1 MDEQETLPSDEYPPV
16 FEEEC
21 SSVASQDRPVRS
33 RLQESMDSGYEASPA
48 SNSCQEIFNFTMDDS
63 TEAYLPDN
71 RPCQAVVG
79 DQWSDIGNHGDSISH
94 ELGLCGQDS
103 QTCVCGYGKDQ
114 TNFSLFSCSSHVI
127 SRENTED
134 QESPNSLS
142 HSVPIVVRRNTSG
155 SDPTR
160 DILWSSEIVIRP
172 GSYPRDRLQLLPDF
186 GPPVSSPRLLQSE
199 NHQTHFVHNR
209 YDWTVGEGPN
219 PQSGN
224 QTISVAT
231 QTNFEILP
239 YDDHLFGSAGT
250 SNDDPVSPN
259 QDSHSSLLPHSTSS
273 NRPLPDVVQT
283 PSSRFAVRHRTHSV
297 NLPLNQWI
305 QETGLVLRE
314 ISTDFEQN
322 LHQEVSE
329 RGGMIRYWLNRI
341 VSWLLSN
348 QGSHAVRRRRRYY
361 STGDEFHLGM

>member
-1 MDEQETLPSDEYPPV
+1 MDDQEALPSDEYPPV

-63 TEAYLPDN
+63 TESYLPDT
-71 RPCQAVVG
+71 RPCQTVVD

-94 ELGLCGQDS
+94 GLGLCEQDS

-114 TNFSLFSCSSHVI
+114 TNFSLFSYSSHVI
-127 SRENTED
+127 SRED

-142 HSVPIVVRRNTSG
+142 HSVPIVVRPNTSG

-160 DILWSSEIVIRP
+160 DIFWSSEIVIRP
-172 GSYPRDRLQLLPDF
+172 GSYPRDRSPRLQLLPYF
-186 GPPVSSPRLLQSE
+186 GPPASSPRPLQSG
-199 NHQTHFVHNR
+199 NHQC
-209 YDWTVGEGPN
+209 DWTIGEGPN

-231 QTNFEILP
+231 QTSFEILP
-239 YDDHLFGSAGT
+239 YEDHLFGSAGS
-250 SNDDPVSPN
+250 SNDDPVSQN
-259 QDSHSSLLPHSTSS
+259 QDSHLSLLPHSTSS

-283 PSSRFAVRHRTHSV
+283 PSSRFGVRYRAQSV

-314 ISTDFEQN
+314 LSTDFERH
-322 LHQEVSE
+322 LHQELSE
-329 RGGMIRYWLNRI
+329 RSGVIRYWLNRI
-341 VSWLLSN
+341 LSWLLNN
-348 QGSHAVRRRRRYY
+348 QGSQAVRRRRRYY